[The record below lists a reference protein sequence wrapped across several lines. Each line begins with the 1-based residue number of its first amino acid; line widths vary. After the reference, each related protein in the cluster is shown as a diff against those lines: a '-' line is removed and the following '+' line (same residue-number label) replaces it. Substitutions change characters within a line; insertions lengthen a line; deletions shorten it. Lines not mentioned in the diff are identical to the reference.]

1 MLIDAHCHLANLA
14 ETMSLPGLLEEAS
27 NKGIMRFLSS
37 ALRRS
42 ELGFYQNLNDPR
54 VKFSAG
60 IHPNF
65 PVCDL
70 ALDDVSALCASRQ
83 IWALGEI
90 GLDRYNKDLDS
101 QRRILEDQLHLADKY
116 GLPVVLHIVG
126 HQQLAWEVLRQYP
139 LRYLVHGYAGS
150 VEGFRLL
157 ARLDSWFTV
166 SSRILRADKAALF
179 NAMLEH
185 GRYLFETDIT
195 QYYVHPGEKNPLLRL
210 LEVFERS
217 VKLSGRDGAELAETQ
232 LRSYRELTGELS

>member
-14 ETMSLPGLLEEAS
+14 ETMPLPGLLEEAS
-27 NKGIMRFLSS
+27 NKGIKRFLSS

-42 ELGFYQNLNDPR
+42 ELGFYQNLNDSR
-54 VKFSAG
+54 ILFSAG
-60 IHPNF
+60 IHPNY

-70 ALDDVSALCASRQ
+70 VLDDLAALCASRQ
-83 IWALGEI
+83 VWAIGEI

-101 QRRILEDQLHLADKY
+101 QRRILIDQLQLAERY

-179 NAMLEH
+179 KAMLEH

-210 LEVFERS
+210 LDVFERS
-217 VKLSGRDGAELAETQ
+217 VKLSGRDRAELAETQ
-232 LRSYRELTGELS
+232 LRSFRELTGELS

>member
-27 NKGIMRFLSS
+27 NKGIKRFLSS

-42 ELGFYQNLNDPR
+42 ELDFYQNLNDPR
-54 VKFSAG
+54 VKFGAG

-70 ALDDVSALCASRQ
+70 ALDDLEALCASLQ
-83 IWALGEI
+83 VWAIGEI

-101 QRRILEDQLHLADKY
+101 QRRILIDQLQLAEKY

-179 NAMLEH
+179 KAMLEH

-210 LEVFERS
+210 LDVFEPS
-217 VKLSGRDGAELAETQ
+217 VKLSGRDRAELAETQ
-232 LRSYRELTGELS
+232 LRNYRELTGELS